1 MSGAKDGSK
10 RGVLDVE
17 TLQGKGEKRNEE
29 MGDNMIVIE
38 ED

>member
-17 TLQGKGEKRNEE
+17 TGQGKGEKKNEE
-29 MGDNMIVIE
+29 MGDNMIVRE